1 MGKSKIALFKSTYYS
16 WWNVLT
22 NYYFIF
28 PLSDEQA
35 KLVSILASSYGEFFI
50 GLKYNDATYMFEW
63 ASGDVVT
70 YTDAWDHYQ
79 PGIQ

>member
-1 MGKSKIALFKSTYYS
+1 MGKSKIALYQHRKYTIVLYKYY
-16 WWNVLT
+16 
-22 NYYFIF
+22 F